1 MKPIYFLILF
11 FPLLSISQNKHK
23 LRLELID
30 GYFNKP
36 LKSKEVS
43 IRFNKTGE
51 TKSFTTD
58 ENGVLVIPEYK
69 QSKLYISISD
79 KANDFNTLNLN
90 HKLKGVKSKK
100 LRFYLFPSD
109 KYESAMFKIEDEKY
123 GPDTLNILEEELKHV
138 KNPEYEGGYLAMMR
152 AIQSNFRYPEIAREM
167 GDQGTVYIRFIIET
181 DGTLTHAEVLQGVT
195 NELDEESLRVVR
207 TLDKFN
213 PGKFK
218 GKITRLAFVL
228 PIKCRLG

>member
-11 FPLLSISQNKHK
+11 FPLLSFSQSKHE

-30 GYFNKP
+30 GYLNKP
-36 LKSKEVS
+36 LKSKELS
-43 IRFNKTGE
+43 IRYNKTGE
-51 TKSFTTD
+51 TDTFTTD
-58 ENGVLVIPEYK
+58 ENGVVIIPEYK

-79 KANDFNTLNLN
+79 KANDFENLELN
-90 HKLKGVKSKK
+90 HKLKGVKSRK
-100 LRFYLFPSD
+100 LKFYLIPSE
-109 KYESAMFKIEDEKY
+109 KYELAMFKIEEEKY

-152 AIQSNFRYPEIAREM
+152 EIQSNFRYPAIAREM
-167 GDQGTVYIRFIIET
+167 GDQGTVYIRFIIEI

-195 NELDEESLRVVR
+195 KELDEESLRVVR
-207 TLDKFN
+207 TLNKFN

-218 GKITRLAFVL
+218 GKITRLPFVL